1 VWDGVVDG
9 CIRERFTINEAFP
22 LGLVVGEQE
31 LSNVFE
37 TLIMSI
43 HVQDLKDKVGKYA
56 RIWGHVLMWE
66 PLWGIGS
73 RMGRGI
79 SW

>member
-1 VWDGVVDG
+1 MWNGVVDG

-22 LGLVVGEQE
+22 FGLAVGAHE

-43 HVQDLKDKVGKYA
+43 RVQDLKDKVGKCA

-66 PLWGIGS
+66 PPWGIGS